1 MMNLVSG
8 FVSGVNLRQD
18 RDIGKYIDLGKRLI
32 ALRFPLV
39 LFLEKEVV
47 LDMVPDTFSRFNLR
61 SFSYGDKTYSYIE
74 QWSDEEGTF
83 SVPWLVLF
91 EKEDLYFWNYRYL
104 ASAFR
109 VETTNEA
116 KDSLDYFLVQIQKLE
131 WMRMA
136 IVLHRTYNVFEVPYG
151 WIDFGIAHVFG
162 SVSSEVFRS
171 TMCDVYSC
179 VPSNGMERGHGRVRF
194 ASCEEWKPDNP
205 VVWSLDIYTH
215 IKWVM
220 AGGVFLGWAD
230 DIERLAGVFY
240 ERCFRILLEKQ
251 TLMWEVNILALLWN
265 ERRDLF
271 ELFPCNHDASIV
283 QTYGT
288 PIPEDWRAIL

>member
-8 FVSGVNLRQD
+8 FVSGVNVRND
-18 RDIGKYIDLGKRLI
+18 RDIEKYIDLGKRL
-32 ALRFPLV
+32 LSLKFPLV
-39 LFLEKEVV
+39 LFLEKAVV
-47 LDMVPDTFSRFNLR
+47 LDMVPDTFSRFDLHY
-61 SFSYGDKTYSYIE
+61 FSYGNKTFSYIE
-74 QWSDEEGTF
+74 QWSDVEGTF

-136 IVLHRTYNVFEVPYG
+136 IVLHRGRNDVPYS

-162 SVSSEVFRS
+162 SVSSEEFCS
-171 TMCDVYSC
+171 TMHDVYSR
-179 VPSNGMERGHGRVRF
+179 VPSNGMERGRGRVRF
-194 ASCEEWKPDNP
+194 ASCEKWKPDNP
-205 VVWSLDIYTH
+205 VVWALDIYTH
-215 IKWVM
+215 VKWVM
-220 AGGVFLGWAD
+220 AGGVFLGWAE

-240 ERCFRILLEKQ
+240 ERCFRILLEKH
-251 TLMWEVNILALLWN
+251 TLMWEVNILAILWN

-288 PIPEDWRAIL
+288 PIPEDWLALL